1 MRNPHCSRF
10 CYSLLSRR
18 QRKSVWTGQDIREYD
33 IEQYRNLFSVVNLE
47 IYLFEDTVWNNLT
60 LGKEMDRKGVD
71 SLREKMGMQKFLNK
85 LP

>member
-1 MRNPHCSRF
+1 M
-10 CYSLLSRR
+10 
-18 QRKSVWTGQDIREYD
+18 WTGQDIREYD

-71 SLREKMGMQKFLNK
+71 SLCEKMGMQKFLNK